1 METIEDQE
9 LELEEDEDL
18 LTTDLSFTLLL
29 FLSFNDYSIV
39 DS

>member
-1 METIEDQE
+1 MKTIEDQE
-9 LELEEDEDL
+9 HELEEDEDL
-18 LTTDLSFTLLL
+18 LTTDLFFTLLL